1 MGLQRSVAMPKCLN
15 PIWIALQRNI
25 LRRCCVMIVLSVLAH
40 GTADLLAQAGFDD
53 DRVMLQGFYY
63 ESYRFGHTDKFPA
76 LGGQFWY
83 QIVQAKAPDIASAN
97 FDLVWLP
104 PPSYAGDLSGGYNPK
119 QYFVLNNSFGT
130 LSQQR
135 GVLEALLKNG
145 VEPIADIVINHRDGT
160 NGWADFQSPKWGTWS
175 ICADD
180 EAFFNS
186 ASGIANTPVDQRGKC
201 EEVVPYRPGT
211 TYAYPSFRDIAH
223 TDVRVRRD
231 IVRYL
236 LALESLGYRGWRYDM
251 VHGYGAQW
259 IALYNK
265 TTKPT
270 FSVGEYDWDK
280 QAEQRGWIWNT
291 AVDAQPAGADHLK
304 TSSDVFDFETQFSM
318 KSAIDNSNYVLLYG
332 FGNGIGLVGDTTDG
346 LPWKERAVTFAENH
360 DTGYRTNED
369 GTPQTDHTSDS
380 FANNWQ
386 VEQAYALILTHPG
399 VPCVY
404 WKHYFEW
411 GSDLQGKIKALINAR
426 KVAGINAGSTVNP
439 QDNAKQAGIY
449 AARVAGTHGD
459 LYVRIGGSD
468 DQWQPASSG
477 YSDYR
482 EYAAGNGWK
491 VWVKL
496 PGNPGVQTAPHHTA
510 FPLPKYVP
518 ASKQSVPF

>member
-1 MGLQRSVAMPKCLN
+1 MPKSRC
-15 PIWIALQRNI
+15 AGV
-25 LRRCCVMIVLSVLAH
+25 LRRILWRIAAVLLLSCLFGG
-40 GTADLLAQAGFDD
+40 GTCLLAQAGFDD

-63 ESYRFGHTDKFPA
+63 ESYRFGHTDKFPT
-76 LGGQFWY
+76 LGNQLWY
-83 QIVQAKAPDIASAN
+83 QIVQAKAPEIASAN
-97 FDLVWLP
+97 FDLIWLP

-130 LSQQR
+130 LAQQR
-135 GVLEALLKNG
+135 SALEALLQNG

-160 NGWADFQSPKWGTWS
+160 NGWADFQNPKWGTWS

-180 EAFFNS
+180 EAFSNS

-201 EEVVPYRPGT
+201 EEVVTYRPGT
-211 TYAYPSFRDIAH
+211 TYAYPSFRDLAH
-223 TDVRVRRD
+223 TDIRVRRD

-265 TTKPT
+265 TTKAT

-280 QAEQRGWIWNT
+280 QSEQRGWVWNT
-291 AVDAQPAGADHLK
+291 AVDTQPTGIDHLK

-318 KSAIDNSNYVLLYG
+318 KASIDNSNYGLLYG

-346 LPWKERAVTFAENH
+346 LPWKERAVTFVENH

-369 GTPQTDHTSDS
+369 GTPQPDHTSDS

-386 VEQAYALILTHPG
+386 VEQAYALVLTHPG

-439 QDNAKQAGIY
+439 QDNARQAGIY
-449 AARVAGTHGD
+449 AARIAGTYGD

-468 DQWQPASSG
+468 DQWEPSSSG

-496 PGNPGVQTAPHHTA
+496 SGNPEVQTAPHHAA
-510 FPLPKYVP
+510 FPLPQYK
-518 ASKQSVPF
+518 AANKQSAPF